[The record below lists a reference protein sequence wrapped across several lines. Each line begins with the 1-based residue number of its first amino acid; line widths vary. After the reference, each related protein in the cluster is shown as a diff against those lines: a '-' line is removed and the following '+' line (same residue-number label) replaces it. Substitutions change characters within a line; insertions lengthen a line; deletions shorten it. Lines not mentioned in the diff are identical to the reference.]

1 MCGVFGVWGVPEASR
16 ITYLGLHG
24 LQHRGQESAGI
35 VTADDEQLFSFK
47 RMGRVADVFDE
58 AALDALPGTVAI
70 GHVRYS
76 TQGMSILKNTQPFAV
91 EFAGTSLAIAHNG
104 NLTNAGELRQELEA
118 AGSLFHTTMDTEVFV
133 HLLARAEGTL
143 VERLKVVLP
152 RVQGAYSLLILTP
165 QQMLAVRD
173 PHGFRPLVLGRSAQG
188 GAVVASESSAL
199 RLVEAA
205 SEREV
210 EPGEI
215 VIIDA
220 EGQRSEFIPHL
231 EGSAPARVTQC
242 VFEHIYFARPDSHL
256 FGERVYEVRKA
267 IGRRLAME
275 RPVGHADVVIPVP
288 DSGTAA
294 AIGYA
299 QEAGL
304 PYEMGLIRSHY
315 AGRTFIEPSSS
326 IRHFG
331 VKLKLS
337 PVEHVIR
344 DKVVVVVDDSIIR
357 GTTSKK
363 IVRLLRE
370 AGAREVHMRI
380 ACPPTT
386 HSCFYGIDT
395 PNRSELIAA
404 KHELPEI
411 AAFLDADS
419 LAYLSIEGLH
429 GSVSK
434 GGGYCDACFTGN
446 YPVPVPTVQFR
457 GRLTERD

>member
-35 VTADDEQLFSFK
+35 VTAEGDNLFSFK

-58 AALDALPGTVAI
+58 KSLNQLPGTVAI

-76 TQGMSILKNTQPFAV
+76 TQGMSIVKNAQPFAV

-104 NLTNAGELRQELEA
+104 NLTNANELRAELEA

-133 HLLARAEGTL
+133 HMLARAEGTL
-143 VERLKVVLP
+143 VERLQKVLP
-152 RVQGAYSLLILTP
+152 RVRGAFSVLILTP
-165 QQMLAVRD
+165 NQMVAVRD
-173 PHGFRPLVLGRSAQG
+173 PHGFRPLVLGRSSQG
-188 GAVVASESSAL
+188 RPVLASESSAL
-199 RLVEAA
+199 RLVEAVP
-205 SEREV
+205 EREL

-215 VIIDA
+215 LHIDTNG
-220 EGQRSEFIPHL
+220 ETSHRISEDTTP
-231 EGSAPARVTQC
+231 SPRQC
-242 VFEHIYFARPDSHL
+242 IFEHIYFARPDSHI
-256 FGERVYEVRKA
+256 FGARVYEVRKA
-267 IGRRLAME
+267 IGRRLAVE
-275 RPVGHADVVIPVP
+275 QPVADADVVIPVP

-344 DKVVVVVDDSIIR
+344 DRSVVVVDDSIVR
-357 GTTSKK
+357 GTTSRK
-363 IVRLLRE
+363 IVRMLRD
-370 AGAREVHMRI
+370 AGAKAVHMRI

-395 PNRSELIAA
+395 PTRGELIAA
-404 KHELPEI
+404 TQSMDAI
-411 AAFLDADS
+411 RNFLDADS
-419 LAYLSIEGLH
+419 VGYLSIDGLH
-429 GSVSK
+429 DSMSGRS
-434 GGGYCDACFTGN
+434 GYCDACFTGN
-446 YPVPVPTVQFR
+446 YPVPVPQLHFQQK
-457 GRLTERD
+457 LTERD